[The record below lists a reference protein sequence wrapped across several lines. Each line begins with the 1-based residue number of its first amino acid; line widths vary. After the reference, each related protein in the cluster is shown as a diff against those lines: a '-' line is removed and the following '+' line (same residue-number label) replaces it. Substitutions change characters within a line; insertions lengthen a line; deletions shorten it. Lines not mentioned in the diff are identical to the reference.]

1 MWIDTHTHVTAPEF
15 DADREAVLARAA
27 AAGVEAFVA
36 VGAGWGIDANAAA
49 LALAERSAAD
59 PRPPRVVAAV
69 GVHPHDAKQL
79 DDEARRR
86 IAAWLEHPAVAA
98 VGECGLDYHY
108 MHSPREVQRAVFAEH
123 VAWARTRDLPVS
135 IHVRGRDPGAW
146 EELLDIWRAEGR
158 RDVAGVLHCYT
169 GSLDFA
175 RRALDARLDVSF
187 SGIVTF
193 KNAADLREVAAALPL
208 DRILVET
215 DCPLLAPVPH
225 RGQRN
230 EPAHVALVGA
240 AVAAARGEP
249 VEVVARATTANA
261 RRLFRLPAAAPPEPA
276 S

>member
-1 MWIDTHTHVTAPEF
+1 VWIDSHTHVTAAEF
-15 DADREAVLARAA
+15 DADRDAVLARARE
-27 AAGVEAFVA
+27 AGVEAMIA
-36 VGAGWGIDANAAA
+36 IGAGWGIDANRTAVELAA
-49 LALAERSAAD
+49 RRD
-59 PRPPRVVAAV
+59 DVWAAV
-69 GVHPHDAKQL
+69 GVHPHDASLL
-79 DDEARRR
+79 DDAGRRA
-86 IAAWLEHPAVAA
+86 IAEWLGQPRVVA

-108 MHSPREVQRAVFAEH
+108 MNSPRELQRAVFAEH
-123 VAWARTRDLPVS
+123 VVWARERDLPVS
-135 IHVRGRDPGAW
+135 IHVRGKDPGAW

-158 RDVAGVLHCYT
+158 GDVAGVLHCYT

-193 KNAADLREVAAALPL
+193 RNAEDVREVASALPL

-230 EPAHVALVGA
+230 EPAHVVRIGEAI
-240 AVAAARGEP
+240 AAARGVPPEI
-249 VEVVARATTANA
+249 VARATAANA
-261 RRLFRLPAAAPPEPA
+261 RRLFRLPPREDTA